1 MVVHHCVRQTDHPNL
16 TGVLSALAGYDTPAG
31 SLATS
36 SRPRHCHRRAE
47 FPALRDGG
55 TRPSSQCEPMHR
67 WSLLS
72 VNAPR
77 RHPVCIRQ
85 IAAVLTGRCDT
96 RVAAQTLLVYSL
108 LGGRFW
114 SVLRSTISKIGPPSG
129 DDVARNPAHLELLIR
144 LLL

>member
-16 TGVLSALAGYDTPAG
+16 TGMLSALAGYDTPAG

-36 SRPRHCHRRAE
+36 SRPRPTTAIAIGARNSLRFGTAE
-47 FPALRDGG
+47 
-55 TRPSSQCEPMHR
+55 TRSSSQCEPMHR

-85 IAAVLTGRCDT
+85 IAAVLTGQVRYSGGGAD
-96 RVAAQTLLVYSL
+96 AARLQPARWPLLVS
-108 LGGRFW
+108 
-114 SVLRSTISKIGPPSG
+114 
-129 DDVARNPAHLELLIR
+129 APAHHLPNR
-144 LLL
+144 AS